1 MIEILQFLK
10 KYEVATGATINISKT
25 TILPSAGGKIYNL
38 DKKNNIQTK
47 DIIKIVGVL
56 FTDDLKT
63 TNTSNWNNC
72 IQGIEK
78 QTQQLSR
85 RHLSLRGKAILL
97 NTQIFSKVTFLS
109 NVFLIPNP
117 IQQKL
122 ETHIF
127 KHIWRFSNK
136 KPIVRARLFL
146 SKNQGG
152 IRFIQTKYHSLAIR
166 IKQFLKLKEEGNQK
180 MWITQTRYNLA
191 SVLYSIHK
199 NFRYV
204 IPNKIIKTDHPKIE
218 FYYEDIITYIK
229 QQNSIK
235 I

>member
-38 DKKNNIQTK
+38 DKKKQHTNKRYYQDRRRTLYRWPK
-47 DIIKIVGVL
+47 D
-56 FTDDLKT
+56 
-63 TNTSNWNNC
+63 N
-72 IQGIEK
+72 QGIEK

-136 KPIVRARLFL
+136 EPIVRARLFL